1 MNKNSVLH
9 ALFRYFGRSSFA
21 VRKCWARVLGW
32 LAARLMRS
40 RAGVVRT
47 NLRLAFPDIPRQD
60 REALLRRHFR
70 LLAQS
75 VVDRGL
81 LWFGPK
87 STIIK
92 TTPITGLEHLDA
104 LLSEERRIILLAPHF
119 IGLDAA
125 ATRITLFLKETAT
138 IYTPQS
144 DAAIDAMVCAGR
156 SRFNTVHLISRK
168 EGIRGLLRFLRRGVP
183 IYYLPDMDFGRAG
196 ATFVPFF
203 GVPAATLL
211 ATAQIARTWDAAVV
225 PLISRLDEQ
234 TGHYHIDIL
243 PPLDAFPGDQSN
255 EEATARLNQLIE
267 QWIRVDPA
275 QYYWVH
281 RRFKTR
287 PDPNDPKL
295 YEQ

>member
-1 MNKNSVLH
+1 MNKGSLLRAV
-9 ALFRYFGRSSFA
+9 FGYFGRSSFA
-21 VRKCWARVLGW
+21 VRKRWAIVLGW
-32 LAARLMRS
+32 LAAHLMRS

-47 NLRLAFPDIPRQD
+47 NLRLAFPDMREAD

-87 STIIK
+87 ARIIS
-92 TTPITGLEHLDA
+92 TTPINGLEHLDA
-104 LLSEERRIILLAPHF
+104 LLSENRRILLLAPHF

-125 ATRITLFLKETAT
+125 ATRLTLFLPEAAT
-138 IYTPQS
+138 MYTPQS
-144 DAAIDAMVCAGR
+144 DAAVDAMVCAGR
-156 SRFNTVHLISRK
+156 RRFNTVHLISRK
-168 EGIRGLLRFLRRGVP
+168 DGIRGVLRVMRRGVP
-183 IYYLPDMDFGRAG
+183 VYYLPDMDFGRAG
-196 ATFVPFF
+196 AVFVPFF

-225 PLISRLDEQ
+225 PVISRLNEQ
-234 TGHYHIDIL
+234 TGHYHIDVL
-243 PPLDAFPGDQSN
+243 PPLDAFPGDQTN
-255 EEATARLNQLIE
+255 EEATARLNQFLE

-287 PDPNDPKL
+287 PDPSDPRL
-295 YEQ
+295 Y